1 VFAQFDKRSTPAS
14 LLSPA
19 PGAVIGAQQPTY
31 HWTPIPGAA
40 SYQLQVSA
48 DPTFGSLLDDVKTD
62 STAYSSNTTYPP
74 DATLYWRV
82 RANDGDGLGLTWSCP
97 ELSPCPPG
105 TGTFTHSLPAPA
117 LFDSSPSIGETI
129 PIWRWY
135 ALPGAVSYDLHAVLP
150 DGSTRDINGLPSP
163 AFVAT
168 LIAGNGFFR
177 WSVRAEFAKA
187 GGTTPGPYSAS
198 QVFTKI
204 LKPPTGL
211 RAVRGRRSL
220 IFRWAAKATAR
231 KYRFQIARNQ
241 DYSKMVD
248 STDTEANVYAP
259 SLTQDDYFKGG
270 KFYWRVAG
278 IDDNGNV
285 GKFTNS
291 VILRLRH
298 RAH

>member
-1 VFAQFDKRSTPAS
+1 M
-14 LLSPA
+14 
-19 PGAVIGAQQPTY
+19 
-31 HWTPIPGAA
+31 
-40 SYQLQVSA
+40 
-48 DPTFGSLLDDVKTD
+48 
-62 STAYSSNTTYPP
+62 
-74 DATLYWRV
+74 
-82 RANDGDGLGLTWSCP
+82 
-97 ELSPCPPG
+97 
-105 TGTFTHSLPAPA
+105 
-117 LFDSSPSIGETI
+117 
-129 PIWRWY
+129 
-135 ALPGAVSYDLHAVLP
+135 PGAVSYDLHAVLP